1 MANNQDRAFDDL
13 RNTLNEYTRIIR
25 ARWRMALVGL
35 GVVGS
40 IAFWYSQYLPRQ
52 YRASTIFERRDDT
65 VLQNLIRSTNSPYSF
80 GQLKSS
86 IGLDMTGSRALAKAA
101 VEVGILPKGAD
112 SSEGALSKDEL
123 RALDKSLA
131 KYDLSASVSLL
142 QSSNSLDV
150 IQLRCDANDP
160 QMAHEFA
167 VALRDRYMDET
178 SERISQ
184 ILSRTR
190 DFFASQMEG
199 YRDSAERTNAEL
211 KRRFADFPGVD
222 PTDPASAGNR
232 LETLRVVQSR
242 LEQRQEEIEAEITT
256 KETFLH
262 SAPSPLNVDTPQDR
276 TEVTAAAAAPPR
288 IDPKIRADMEAT
300 QRQITD
306 LMTVKRMTAQ
316 HPSVKAL
323 YRRMDQLFEAH
334 RADTVVAS
342 EQTPAELPPPETN
355 EAFRLW
361 RAEKL
366 RVELELDTLRG
377 QLSIVEDRFR
387 AATVRVD
394 KFSAIY
400 DQIVKDGGT
409 LRKMQA
415 RLDEESANAGVWRQH
430 QAQLSRIMAAEKEDR
445 GHQFTLIE
453 EPKDIARALKPRSAS
468 IFAMCFGLA
477 LAAAALLV
485 AMSELLDRSFRSIG
499 QVTRVLG
506 IPVLECVGTI
516 ATPRELRRQRISR
529 LIWTPVV
536 SVLVLALL
544 TSASLA
550 YVSLENPA
558 LHHRAIAKL
567 DGALSAIGAPLTRL
581 GVER

>member
-1 MANNQDRAFDDL
+1 MANHQDRAFDDL

-35 GVVGS
+35 GLVGS

-86 IGLDMTGSRALAKAA
+86 IGLDMTGSRALANAA
-101 VEVGILPKGAD
+101 VEVGILPKDAD
-112 SSEGALSKDEL
+112 SSDGALSNDQL
-123 RALDKSLA
+123 RLLDQSLA
-131 KYDLSASVSLL
+131 RYDLSASVVLL
-142 QSSNSLDV
+142 QSSDSLDV
-150 IQLRCDANDP
+150 IELRCDANDP
-160 QMAHEFA
+160 QMARKFA
-167 VALRDRYMDET
+167 IVLRDRYMDET
-178 SERISQ
+178 SKRISE

-190 DFFASQMEG
+190 DFFAGQVDG
-199 YRDSAERTNAEL
+199 YRDSAEQTNAEL
-211 KRRFADFPGVD
+211 KQRFAEFPGVD
-222 PTDPASAGNR
+222 PTNPASAGNR
-232 LETLRVVQSR
+232 LETLRVVQSQ
-242 LEQRQEEIEAEITT
+242 LEQRKEEIGAEIAAN
-256 KETFLH
+256 EAFLLA
-262 SAPSPLNVDTPQDR
+262 APSPLDADSPPEQPG
-276 TEVTAAAAAPPR
+276 AAAAPTPPH
-288 IDPKIRADMEAT
+288 IDPKIRAEMEST
-300 QRQITD
+300 QRQISD

-316 HPSVKAL
+316 HPNVKAL

-334 RADTVVAS
+334 RADAGVVS
-342 EQTPAELPPPETN
+342 EQQPDEFPPPETN

-387 AATVRVD
+387 AATMRVD
-394 KFSAIY
+394 KFSTIY
-400 DQIVKDGGT
+400 DQISKDGGT

-430 QAQLSRIMAAEKEDR
+430 QAQLSRIMAAEKEER

-468 IFAMCFGLA
+468 IFAMCFGLG

-485 AMSELLDRSFRSIG
+485 ALSELLDRSFRSVG

-516 ATPRELRRQRISR
+516 DTPQELRRRRISR
-529 LIWTPVV
+529 LIWTPAV
-536 SVLVLALL
+536 SGLVLALL
-544 TSASLA
+544 ATASLA

-567 DGALSAIGAPLTRL
+567 DGALSAMGVPTTRL
-581 GVER
+581 GVKR